1 MLRLRKLSFFLCGL
15 FLFSHAAHGQLG
27 EERGA
32 KTQEKLDLHPTDVI
46 IWEAVGATREPDGGI
61 SVGMRLQT
69 KQGFSI
75 YKKNA
80 KFAGPAGFELQSMEA
95 PPTKR
100 IVDPLEGDE
109 VDVYDGGDF
118 ILKFIGLEPFQGTK
132 FPVSITFLGCTTR
145 ICLFPYTQTFD
156 LELSGVPSDSS
167 LGAAASSLEASS
179 GSSGNIDSNDAGAAE
194 SAASS
199 ILAQKEREL
208 AAQQPTDSADVQ
220 QDFADKLSRGELTLM
235 LLLAVLFLG
244 GMATNLTPC
253 VFPMIPITVRILSS
267 QGHRPVLSSSMY
279 ALGIVASYSVLGIVV
294 AWTGG
299 LFGALLASTT
309 FNLIFAV
316 LFFALAFSM
325 LGFANLAKL
334 QQVGLRFGTRYQSNW
349 NTFVM
354 GAGAGLVAAPC
365 TGPILGAL
373 LAFSA
378 KNPNSH
384 VAWQFFVYSAGFA
397 LPYVFLG
404 MSSQKLAKMKVPAA
418 VQNGVKLA
426 FAAIMFALSFYYLRI
441 PFYGAMKSLAPYW
454 GSVAMGAFVVGSI
467 LAWLAVTGVRSTQKI
482 WQIMATLTLGV
493 WLFASTQW
501 LTAST
506 ASTIPLT
513 MHKTVE
519 EGLAAAKAN
528 QRPILIDGWAEWC
541 EACKKMDATTF
552 VDPSVREALNA
563 GWNVVKLDFTEM
575 NAENDA
581 LTVRFGMQGLP
592 TLVLLP
598 PDGDLGKMKKIVG
611 YASAQ
616 KLLQE
621 MEAFKGQ

>member
-1 MLRLRKLSFFLCGL
+1 MLRLQKLSFFLCCL
-15 FLFSHAAHGQLG
+15 FLLPHAVYGQFG
-27 EERGA
+27 EEKGA

-46 IWEAVGATREPDGGI
+46 LWEAVGATQEADGSI

-80 KFAGPAGFELQSMEA
+80 KFAGPTGFELQSMEA

-100 IVDPLEGDE
+100 IIDPLEGDE

-118 ILKFIGLEPFQGTK
+118 ILKFMGLEPFRGKK

-156 LELSGVPSDSS
+156 LELSGAPSDDLGSS
-167 LGAAASSLEASS
+167 LASEERSFTDPSPTEGASSSLA
-179 GSSGNIDSNDAGAAE
+179 
-194 SAASS
+194 
-199 ILAQKEREL
+199 AQKEREL
-208 AAQQPTDSADVQ
+208 AAQQSAGSDDIQ
-220 QDFADKLSRGELTLM
+220 QDFAEKLARGELTFM
-235 LLLAVLFLG
+235 LLFVVLFLG

-267 QGHRPVLSSSMY
+267 QGHKPLLSSSIY
-279 ALGIVASYSVLGIVV
+279 ALGIVASYSLLGIIVS
-294 AWTGG
+294 WTGG

-309 FNLIFAV
+309 FNLVFAF

-325 LGFANLAKL
+325 LGFVNLTKL
-334 QQVGLRFGTRYQSNW
+334 QELGSRLGTHSHSNW
-349 NTFVM
+349 NTFLM

-378 KNPNSH
+378 KNPNSQ

-404 MSSQKLAKMKVPAA
+404 MSSQKLAKMRVPAT

-426 FAAIMFALSFYYLRI
+426 FAAIMFALAFYYLRV
-441 PFYGAMKSLAPYW
+441 PFYGVLKSLAPYW
-454 GSVAMGAFVVGSI
+454 QSIAIGAFVVGSV
-467 LAWLAVTGVRSTQKI
+467 LAWFTVTAQHSTKKI
-482 WQIMATLTLGV
+482 MQVTATLILGV

-506 ASTIPLT
+506 GADIPLT
-513 MHKTVE
+513 THKTVE
-519 EGLAAAKAN
+519 EGLAVAKVN

-541 EACKKMDATTF
+541 EACKRMDATTF
-552 VDPSVREALNA
+552 ADASVREALKA

-575 NAENDA
+575 TTENEE
-581 LTVRFGMQGLP
+581 LTERFGMQGLP